1 MANTTVVPGALAQEK
16 IWFEKPSYDKAERK
30 YFEKKAMDKKMVMS
44 RKSAEDC
51 ALKSDDSTTAKCQ
64 DVISTNMLKSK
75 AEKSKD
81 NKLVLENESNI
92 SNTKRSKCQGKVK
105 MNKEAVDVCN
115 MQNKE
120 NVKVCERSDSAKD
133 NAKEKGGAS
142 PSEKSK
148 KYNAKEAKEKRNK
161 EDTRNKNRG
170 NEGND
175 IERNKEIV
183 MPFVRSKEQL
193 PEQGTQQSTCPI
205 LPAVGSLANEVAK
218 ARQHIKQ
225 SLQCVDDIA
234 RIANIANQDMEIT
247 SRIMNL
253 ERENQQLKNMF
264 QEMTIRFDPWMKYME
279 NIKKLETRLESL
291 ELRIRNV
298 QTVPQ
303 KSEISKQNE
312 EEEEE
317 DDDDSEDID
326 LFGSDSEEEDAEVT
340 KVREE
345 RLAAYAAKKSKK
357 PALIA
362 KSNIILDV
370 KPWDDETDMKEM
382 EKAVRKIE
390 TDGLL
395 WGASKLVPLAFGIHK
410 LQISCVVED
419 DKVSVDWLTE
429 RIQDIE
435 DYVQSVDI
443 AAFNKV

>member
-1 MANTTVVPGALAQEK
+1 MTKQNGNTLRRRPWIKKCLEY
-16 IWFEKPSYDKAERK
+16 FRK
-30 YFEKKAMDKKMVMS
+30 VMS